1 LIKAIVALELPKI
14 IEQLE
19 KFTRTFLGRQL
30 ASSLKPSLSPEKV
43 NRLQD
48 ETSEA
53 VEIIRENKLSFAPCD
68 DLFPYLQRASR
79 GGILSAKELVE
90 IGSFLKALEAVKTTF
105 SKYEYAAERF
115 PLFQKYIG
123 ALTLFPSLC
132 HQLQK
137 TFLESGEIRED
148 ATPVLYS
155 LHREEKNLQE
165 RIHKCMESYLRSQ
178 HYRKYLQENV
188 ITIRN
193 ERYVLPVKQEYR
205 NFLPG
210 LVHDQS
216 ASGQTLFIEPF
227 PAVELNNQLQMVK
240 KQINEEIERLLYQLT
255 LLVAGKSD
263 AIRESLEIYGKL
275 DFILA
280 RGYLSIAQ
288 DAIRPVVNNRGYIRI
303 VQGRHPLIPNEKVIP
318 IDLHLGS
325 DFNTLIITGPNTGGK
340 TVTLKIIGLFV
351 LMAQCGLHLPAE
363 SGTET
368 AVFDGIWADIGDE
381 QSMEQ
386 SLSTFSGHMKNI
398 IQIVEEAS
406 SSSLVLLDEIGAGT
420 DPSEG
425 SALAMAILDELHLRG
440 VKTVATT
447 HINELK
453 IFAHMREGMENASM
467 EFDSTTMA
475 PTFRLMI
482 GVPGQ
487 SNAFAIAERLGLH
500 SQIIS
505 KARSFVRKDFL
516 DLDEVVSGLVE
527 EKRKFAENS
536 REIEEIKIDIQ
547 ANLQKLEEE
556 KKKLEK
562 QRKDI
567 LQKARDEA
575 YSIIRKT
582 KRETEGILK
591 KLYRAEREREKSTTE
606 ALALGEE
613 ARSSL
618 KKLQEDLSLNNESTE
633 ARRSLKAEELQ
644 EGLEVYINSLRSY
657 GRIIRIYTEEEIQ
670 VQAGL
675 LKVNTRLKDLSLPLE
690 TKKAGEKGK
699 NRVVSSQKSEQMDL
713 IREKSNTLRPRLDL
727 RGMTLEEA
735 VLKLDKYLDDAL
747 LTGLDTFDIIHGKG
761 TGRLRQG
768 VHHYLKNLNQVA
780 AFRLGG
786 EGEGGSGATIVQLRK
801 N

>member
-1 LIKAIVALELPKI
+1 MEKAIAALELPKI

-19 KFTRTFLGRQL
+19 KFTRTSLGRQL
-30 ASSLKPSLSPEKV
+30 ASALKPSLSPEKV
-43 NRLQD
+43 NRLQE

-53 VEIIRENKLSFAPCD
+53 VGIIRENKLSFAACD
-68 DLFPYLQRASR
+68 DLFPYLRRAAR

-90 IGSFLKALEAVKTTF
+90 IGSFLKALEAVKATF
-105 SKYEYAAERF
+105 SKYDYAAERF
-115 PLFQKYIG
+115 PFLHNYIA
-123 ALTLFPSLC
+123 ALTLFPSLSY
-132 HQLQK
+132 QLDK
-137 TFLESGEIRED
+137 TFMDSGEIRED
-148 ATPVLYS
+148 ATPVIYS

-193 ERYVLPVKQEYR
+193 ERYVLPVKQECR
-205 NFLPG
+205 NLLPG

-216 ASGQTLFIEPF
+216 ASGQTLFIEPL

-255 LLVAGKSD
+255 VLVAGKSD
-263 AIRESLEIYGKL
+263 TIRESLEIYGEL
-275 DFILA
+275 DLILA

-288 DAIRPVVNNRGYIRI
+288 DARKPLVNNRGHIRI
-303 VQGRHPLIPNEKVIP
+303 VQGRHPLLTNEKVIP

-340 TVTLKIIGLFV
+340 TVTLKIIGLFA
-351 LMAQCGLHLPAE
+351 LMVQCGLHLPAE
-363 SGTET
+363 SGTEM
-368 AVFDGIWADIGDE
+368 AVFEGIWADIGDE
-381 QSMEQ
+381 QNMEQ

-398 IQIVEEAS
+398 IQIVGEAS

-487 SNAFAIAERLGLH
+487 SNALAIAERLGLP
-500 SQIIS
+500 SKLIS
-505 KARSFVRKDFL
+505 KARSFTSKDFL

-527 EKRKFAENS
+527 EKRKLAENS
-536 REIEEIKIDIQ
+536 REIEKIKIDIKT
-547 ANLQKLEEE
+547 NLGKLEEE
-556 KKKLEK
+556 KKKLESR
-562 QRKDI
+562 RKDI
-567 LQKARDEA
+567 LQKAREEA
-575 YSIIRKT
+575 YSILRTT
-582 KRETEGILK
+582 KRETEEILK
-591 KLYRAEREREKSTTE
+591 KLYRAEREKDKNSAE
-606 ALALGEE
+606 ALAFGEE
-613 ARSSL
+613 ARSNL
-618 KKLQEDLSLNNESTE
+618 KKLQVDLSLDDERNEP
-633 ARRSLKAEELQ
+633 RRSLKAEELH
-644 EGLEVYINSLRSY
+644 EGLEVYINNLRTY
-657 GRIIRIYTEEEIQ
+657 GRIIRISTEEEIQ
-670 VQAGL
+670 VQAGSV
-675 LKVNTRLKDLSLPLE
+675 KVNARLKDLSLPLG
-690 TKKAGEKGK
+690 KKRAGENGK
-699 NRVVSSQKSEQMDL
+699 NRVVYAKKSEQISL
-713 IREKSNTLRPRLDL
+713 IQEKSNTLRPRLDL
-727 RGMTLEEA
+727 RGMTLDEA

-768 VHHYLKNLNQVA
+768 VHHYLKNLNRVA
-780 AFRLGG
+780 GFRLGG